1 MSELSS
7 LTFVSW
13 SFIEKKMDK
22 KLRFTKIS
30 ATGNDFIL
38 IDNRKVWL
46 TENDVPF
53 FKKICQRR
61 TGVGADGVL
70 LINESAEYD
79 FELRY
84 FNADGSEAECGNGG
98 RAAAFYAHKH
108 QIAGEKM
115 AFHFGH
121 DVYDAEV
128 AGHRVKLK
136 LPAPFDLRETIGAVE
151 DAGLEEGG
159 FINTGVPH
167 YVLFVQD
174 VAQIDVFKTGR
185 KYRNHTAFQPAATN
199 VNFVE
204 LVGEN
209 AIKLRT
215 YERGVEAE
223 TLACGTGC
231 VASAVISNL
240 KKALQ
245 FPVNIQ
251 TQGGEIIV
259 HKDTNGDRFL
269 LEGEVTPVYEGELTL
284 RRF

>member
-1 MSELSS
+1 
-7 LTFVSW
+7 
-13 SFIEKKMDK
+13 MDK
-22 KLRFTKIS
+22 NLRFTKIS

-38 IDNRKVWL
+38 IDNRKVSL

-70 LINESAEYD
+70 LINESAEHD

-98 RAAAFYAHKH
+98 RAAAFYAHKY

-115 AFHFGH
+115 AFYFGH
-121 DVYDAEV
+121 DVYEAEV
-128 AGHRVKLK
+128 AGNMVKLK
-136 LPAPFDLRETIGAVE
+136 LPAPFDLRETVGTAE

-174 VAQIDVFKTGR
+174 VAQVDVFNTGR
-185 KYRNHTAFQPAATN
+185 KYRNHAAFQPDATN

-204 LVGEN
+204 LAEEN

-215 YERGVEAE
+215 YERGVEDE

-240 KKALQ
+240 KKGLQ

-251 TQGGEIIV
+251 TQGGKIIV
-259 HKDTNGDRFL
+259 HKDEHSDRYL
-269 LEGEVTPVYEGELTL
+269 LEGEVSLIYEGGLV
-284 RRF
+284 